1 VVTNGVAKCMLF
13 LVVGNMVL
21 ATGSSAAAD
30 LRGLLRLRPYSS
42 VLLLAGLFAI
52 TGSPPFGLF
61 VSEFAIVAGAVRG
74 DHAWVATIMLGLL
87 AIIFAGIGAMFIG
100 AVFGDPRVPGDD
112 DAVRSGT
119 ESSWLVVGP
128 LVLTAVVLMLG
139 VYIPAPLRSSIGA
152 AARLL
157 GGSVP

>member
-1 VVTNGVAKCMLF
+1 
-13 LVVGNMVL
+13 
-21 ATGSSAAAD
+21 
-30 LRGLLRLRPYSS
+30 

-61 VSEFAIVAGAVRG
+61 VSEFAIVSGAIRG
-74 DHAWVATIMLGLL
+74 DHAWIASIMLGLL

-100 AVFGDPRVPGDD
+100 AVFGEPRVPDD
-112 DAVRSGT
+112 DSARPHA
-119 ESSWLVVGP
+119 ESSWLVIGP

-139 VYIPAPLRSSIGA
+139 IYIPAPFRSSIGA

-157 GGSVP
+157 GGTVP